1 MCPKRSRNA
10 PLIEDF
16 HMPIVERPNQLRR
29 IIDMVDESL
38 PPTQPARFSA
48 NPELAVDYC
57 EIKKVDL
64 TRRVLLF
71 IRTPIDAQLRDIAHI
86 QAKNRV

>member
-10 PLIEDF
+10 LLIEDLSCPF
-16 HMPIVERPNQLRR
+16 VERPDQLRR

-38 PPTQPARFSA
+38 TPTQPARFSE
-48 NPELAVDYC
+48 NPELAIDYC
-57 EIKKVDL
+57 EIKVVDL